1 MAPDGASALRALH
14 GVSAPR
20 SRRAVSGCASENRL
34 RCPAVDVGTSE
45 WRRLGR
51 LVVALVAGVLVLVA
65 LTGGAAGTSRLD
77 ECVGAGCE
85 GDGVTPSTA
94 SEVPGRASGSTPA
107 CVHDARCGGAHG
119 GGASGLNFA
128 AVPAGLAVLVAARPQ
143 GAARR
148 AADVLRS
155 LLFGRQLYRPPRFA

>member
-1 MAPDGASALRALH
+1 MDVRA
-14 GVSAPR
+14 G
-20 SRRAVSGCASENRL
+20 
-34 RCPAVDVGTSE
+34 E

-65 LTGGAAGTSRLD
+65 LTGGSAGTSRLD

-85 GDGVTPSTA
+85 GDDVTLSSA
-94 SEVPGRASGSTPA
+94 SEVPGRAPGPTPA
-107 CVHDARCGGAHG
+107 CLHDAGCGGAHSAG
-119 GGASGLNFA
+119 TFGLTLA
-128 AVPAGLAVLVAARPQ
+128 ALPAALAVVVVIGPQ

-148 AADVLRS
+148 AAASLRS